1 VAHRIE
7 GSIIVGT
14 FPLVSPLPLTLLLVA
29 AGLAAWANGMY
40 FLGIGATPA
49 EGSANPAKT
58 VGAISL
64 VAGIVMFVNVGYM
77 IFIVGGNGVAVA
89 ALATLY
95 AAFFTTL
102 GISLVWGLDLRPI
115 ANICLPIAVGS
126 LPFITKFF
134 DKDLLFQSIM
144 VVWTVAFLAIFA
156 TVYGKFQAKWLGWIL
171 LVTAVWTFF
180 LPALRIAM
188 GADWLIQ
195 K

>member
-1 VAHRIE
+1 MF
-7 GSIIVGT
+7 VGT
-14 FPLVSPLPLTLLLVA
+14 FPLVNPLPLTLLLVA
-29 AGLAAWANGMY
+29 AGLAAWANGMF

-58 VGAISL
+58 VGVISL
-64 VAGIVMFVNVGYM
+64 VSGIAMFVNVGYM

-95 AAFFTTL
+95 ASFFTML
-102 GISLVWGLDLRPI
+102 GVSLIWGLDLRPI
-115 ANICLPIAVGS
+115 ANISLPIAVGS

-134 DKDLLFQSIM
+134 DHDLLFQSVMI
-144 VVWTVAFLAIFA
+144 VWTVAFVAIFL

-171 LVTAVWTFF
+171 LVTALWTFF

-188 GADWLIQ
+188 GANWFITT
-195 K
+195 

>member
-1 VAHRIE
+1 MSQRRMV
-7 GSIIVGT
+7 VGT

-29 AGLAAWANGMY
+29 FGLAAWANGMY
-40 FLGIGATPA
+40 FLGIGASTA
-49 EGSANPAKT
+49 EGGANPAKT
-58 VGAISL
+58 VGVISL
-64 VAGIVMFVNVGYM
+64 VAGIVGFVNVGYM

-95 AAFFTTL
+95 ASFFTMLGFTL
-102 GISLVWGLDLRPI
+102 IWGLDLRPI

-144 VVWTVAFLAIFA
+144 VVWTVAFIAIFL
-156 TVYGKFQAKWLGWIL
+156 TVYGRLQARWLGWIL
-171 LVTAVWTFF
+171 VITAVWTFF

-188 GADWLIQ
+188 GATWFITS
-195 K
+195 